1 MAETTKNISKKAGL
15 PPGVLMHVGNRLA
28 DNVSITVIDYS
39 SSEYVEKTCETTE
52 EVFEYRDTKS
62 VTWINIDGL
71 HDVDTI
77 AKIGKH
83 FDLHPLLVEDILNT
97 KHRPKLEEYD
107 NCLFVTL
114 KALNVDEENN
124 NINSEQM
131 SFVLGP
137 NWIISFQER
146 EGDIFDGLRQ
156 RIKENKGTIRQ
167 KSVDYLL
174 YRLIDT
180 VVDHYFLITEYV
192 SDATIDLEE
201 RVFENPDENALIEI
215 HQLKKRLVNLR
226 KITGPLRE
234 AILGLYKGG
243 NRLVKQST
251 ERYFQDVYE
260 HIIQVNET
268 IENQRDTVASIMDL
282 YMTGVSTRMNQVMQM
297 LTIIATIFI
306 PLTFIAGIY
315 GMNFDNMPEL
325 HWKYGYFITWGVMGI
340 VTMIMIFYFRRK
352 RWL

>member
-1 MAETTKNISKKAGL
+1 MTDTTKNISKKAGL
-15 PPGVLMHVGNRLA
+15 PPGVLMHVGKRLA
-28 DNVSITVIDYS
+28 DNVRISVIDYNATD
-39 SSEYVEKTCETTE
+39 YIEKTCKTPE
-52 EVFEYRDTKS
+52 EVFEYRDTKN

-77 AKIGKH
+77 AKIGEY
-83 FDLHPLLVEDILNT
+83 FDLHPLLLEDVLNT

-107 NCLFVTL
+107 NCLFITL

-124 NINSEQM
+124 DINSEQM

-156 RIKENKGTIRQ
+156 RIKEKGTIRQ

-180 VVDHYFLITEYV
+180 VVDYYFLITEFV

-201 RVFENPDENALIEI
+201 RVFEEPDDDALKEI
-215 HQLKKRLVNLR
+215 HLLKKRLANLR

-234 AILGLYKGG
+234 AVLGLYKGG
-243 NRLVKQST
+243 NKLIKQST
-251 ERYFQDVYE
+251 ERYLQDVYE
-260 HIIQVNET
+260 HLIQVNET
-268 IENQRDTVASIMDL
+268 VEGQRDTVASIMDL
-282 YMTGVSTRMNQVMQM
+282 YMTGVSNRMNQVMQV

-325 HWKYGYFITWGVMGI
+325 HWKYGYFIVWGIMSV
-340 VTMIMIFYFRRK
+340 VTLFMIFYFRRK
-352 RWL
+352 KWL

>member
-1 MAETTKNISKKAGL
+1 MDESSKTISNKAGL
-15 PPGVLMHVGNRLA
+15 PPGVLMHVGKRLV
-28 DNVSITVIDYS
+28 DKVRISVIDYHANQY
-39 SSEYVEKTCETTE
+39 EEKVCKTTE
-52 EVFEYRDTKS
+52 DVFEYKEKKS

-71 HDVDTI
+71 HDVDAI
-77 AKIGKH
+77 AKIGEH
-83 FDLHPLLVEDILNT
+83 FQLHPLLLEDVLNT
-97 KHRPKLEEYD
+97 NHRPKLEEYE
-107 NCLFVTL
+107 NCLFLTL
-114 KALNVDEENN
+114 KALNVSNN
-124 NINSEQM
+124 MIESEQM

-137 NWIISFQER
+137 NWIISFQEK

-180 VVDHYFLITEYV
+180 VVDHYFLITEFV

-201 RVFENPDENALIEI
+201 RVFENPDENALKEI
-215 HQLKKRLVNLR
+215 HLLKKRLVSLR
-226 KITGPLRE
+226 KTTGPLRE
-234 AILGLYKGG
+234 AVLGLYKGG
-243 NRLVKQST
+243 SKLVKEST
-251 ERYFQDVYE
+251 TRYLQDVYE

-268 IENQRDTVASIMDL
+268 IESQRDTVASIMDL
-282 YMTGVSTRMNQVMQM
+282 YMTGVSNRMNQVMQV

-325 HWKYGYFITWGVMGI
+325 HWKYGYFTVWGIMASVTLVM
-340 VTMIMIFYFRRK
+340 VLYFKRK